1 MKIELFLV
9 CCEEEACICFIP
21 NLFQSFGEDI
31 TSVIMGHGTTLSIF
45 EAYQLLLGSQYRVVK
60 SRCSVIQKPELKL
73 LGPWASHLKIC
84 LNNNIDYF
92 ELQLLKEWWVPE
104 GPLNLLSVSLKPGTK
119 GPM

>member
-1 MKIELFLV
+1 MK
-9 CCEEEACICFIP
+9 
-21 NLFQSFGEDI
+21 NLEGRKNSEK
-31 TSVIMGHGTTLSIF
+31 VTTVVKGRPTWES
-45 EAYQLLLGSQYRVVK
+45 SQYRVVK

-92 ELQLLKEWWVPE
+92 ELKLLKEWWVPE